1 MPSLYPTVVG
11 TFAAASFDADA
22 AAPAFRFQRGFA
34 NPGFV
39 RSALGVYTF
48 TLLDG
53 VNLATEAVVKAGVN
67 QNASGMIAVEVIS
80 TTSFAVRT
88 FTGAN
93 AAADIDFWVEVN
105 KYIP

>member
-22 AAPAFRFQRGFA
+22 AAAAFRFQRGFA

-39 RSALGVYTF
+39 RTAIGVYTF

-53 VNLATEAVVKAGVN
+53 VNLATEAVVKVGLN
-67 QNASGMIAVEVIS
+67 QNAGGMAAVEVVS
-80 TTSFAVRT
+80 TTSFVVRT
-88 FTGAN
+88 LTSAA